1 MVMSNAIVLLLP
13 IFLLTIS
20 STAFPSGGLPLN
32 SGDPKLLSLDSAIQL
47 GLQNNPEIK
56 SSVARIDAAKGRKL
70 NSISLPPPEIGA
82 SFDDTP
88 QKHSLAYSGEKLVGV
103 SQTIEFPSNYFLR
116 SAKNNRDIDISRQEN
131 AQVKLDITARIKTAY
146 LKVLALQYQIKIA
159 EENLEIAD
167 QFLKK
172 AEIRQSV
179 GDGTNLEKLTAKV
192 QYTQALNSIE
202 TQKSRL
208 AILMTELNYS
218 MGNGSSLVQEYQL
231 TDSLVFTKLDLVT
244 DSLSERALQY
254 NPSLNISKLRLN
266 VSSVEKSLARSS
278 LLPSF
283 SIGTYLKKIA
293 GENQNFYGVSF
304 GLTIPL
310 WFMMDQNGAIKEA
323 SSNYVA
329 ADADLHRDENNVLLQ
344 IKSALNECKDA
355 DRQVTSYINGIL
367 PQAEEVYRSASKSY
381 ESGDITYL
389 EFLEAKQTVISSRSS
404 YIDALLAY
412 NLSIV
417 TLEQA
422 TGITLK

>member
-1 MVMSNAIVLLLP
+1 M
-13 IFLLTIS
+13 
-20 STAFPSGGLPLN
+20 
-32 SGDPKLLSLDSAIQL
+32 LD
-47 GLQNNPEIK
+47 
-56 SSVARIDAAKGRKL
+56 V
-70 NSISLPPPEIGA
+70 
-82 SFDDTP
+82 
-88 QKHSLAYSGEKLVGV
+88 
-103 SQTIEFPSNYFLR
+103 
-116 SAKNNRDIDISRQEN
+116 
-131 AQVKLDITARIKTAY
+131 TARIKTAY
-146 LKVLALQYQIKIA
+146 LKVLALQYQVKIA

-172 AEIRQSV
+172 AEIRQNV
-179 GDGTNLEKLTAKV
+179 GEGTNLEKLTAKV

-202 TQKSRL
+202 TQKNHL

-218 MGNGSSLVQEYQL
+218 MGNGASSVQDYRL
-231 TDSLVFTKLDLVT
+231 TDSLAFKKLDIVT
-244 DSLSERALQY
+244 DSLTERALRY
-254 NPSLNISKLRLN
+254 NPALKVSKLRLN
-266 VSSVEKSLARSS
+266 VSSVEKSLAVSS
-278 LLPSF
+278 LFPNF

-293 GENQNFYGVSF
+293 GEKQDFYGVAF

-310 WFMMDQNGAIKEA
+310 WFMMDQNGAIREA
-323 SSNYVA
+323 SSNCVA

-344 IKSALNECKDA
+344 IKSALNEYKDA
-355 DRQVTSYINGIL
+355 DRQVTSYIQGIL

-417 TLEQA
+417 ALEQA